1 MIAIFYGGEV
11 QWIYLFWAVVVAG
24 LLFLLSRLLAR
35 NPLLQFILAMI
46 LWYMVF
52 NSGIHAT
59 VAGVI
64 FAFSIPRDQLSAT
77 ENRLH
82 VPVNFIVLPLFAL
95 ANSAFLIPGNI
106 SFTLHHPLNIGVILG
121 LWLGKPLGILLFCLL
136 LVTLKWGKLP
146 GKVNWLQLAGVGM
159 LAGIGFTMSI
169 FISTLAFPGQDS
181 QDIAKIGVLLGSTLS
196 MITGTIMLLSFSK
209 KLTTDK

>member
-24 LLFLLSRLLAR
+24 LLFLLSKSPAR
-35 NPLLQFILAMI
+35 NPLLQFLLAII

-64 FAFSIPRDQLSAT
+64 FAFTIPPDQLSAA
-77 ENRLH
+77 EHRLH
-82 VPVNFIVLPLFAL
+82 VPVNFIILPLFAL
-95 ANSAFLIPGNI
+95 ANAAFLIPRNFGI
-106 SFTLHHPLNIGVILG
+106 VLQHPLNIGVILG
-121 LWLGKPLGILLFCLL
+121 LWVGKPLGILLFCLL

-146 GKVNWLQLAGVGM
+146 HKVNWFQLAGVGM

-169 FISTLAFPGQDS
+169 FITTLAFPGQDS
-181 QDIAKIGVLLGSTLS
+181 QDIAKIGVLLGSMLS
-196 MITGTIMLLSFSK
+196 MVTGSIMLISFSK